1 MFGLNRK
8 LFDKIKSKSKNIRIH
23 GHQIQCFTSIIC
35 CQLTNVKSTKSNTLL
50 SSMCVCWHSMH
61 CNMKQ
66 IVSWNYR
73 NCLFLL
79 FLSNRKHQIKI
90 LIACQ
95 FLYFLEKKKKL
106 RIFENLCSRRAIVYF
121 LSYMVYGYF
130 FGHVILSSL
139 YEDHLKACDQYGCE
153 YKIFLVAK

>member
-1 MFGLNRK
+1 MFGLYRK

-23 GHQIQCFTSIIC
+23 GHQIQCFTSIIF
-35 CQLTNVKSTKSNTLL
+35 CQLTNVKSNKSNTLL

-95 FLYFLEKKKKL
+95 FLYFLEKKEASYFWKFMQQACNS
-106 RIFENLCSRRAIVYF
+106 IFFPIWYIVISLGRWSF
-121 LSYMVYGYF
+121 LHCM
-130 FGHVILSSL
+130 
-139 YEDHLKACDQYGCE
+139 KTT
-153 YKIFLVAK
+153 